1 MAKKLIWSKQAL
13 QDRKDILDYWIN
25 RNKSKTYSIR
35 LNNLFI
41 DAIKIIAEH
50 PNIGIA
56 TDFENVKG
64 KLVKDYYIFYQ
75 ENQDLIH
82 ILTIWDCRQSP
93 DKIYKKA
100 K

>member
-25 RNKSKTYSIR
+25 RNKSKIYSIR

-41 DAIKIIAEH
+41 YAINIIAEH

-75 ENQDLIH
+75 ENQDVIH

-93 DKIYKKA
+93 VKIYKKV

>member
-56 TDFENVKG
+56 TQPLKAS
-64 KLVKDYYIFYQ
+64 
-75 ENQDLIH
+75 
-82 ILTIWDCRQSP
+82 SP
-93 DKIYKKA
+93 ATLNRININDNT
-100 K
+100 

>member
-75 ENQDLIH
+75 EKQDLIH

-93 DKIYKKA
+93 DKIHKKV

>member
-1 MAKKLIWSKQAL
+1 MAKKLIWSKQTL

-64 KLVKDYYIFYQ
+64 KLVKDYYIFFRR
-75 ENQDLIH
+75 IR
-82 ILTIWDCRQSP
+82 T
-93 DKIYKKA
+93 
-100 K
+100 

>member
-1 MAKKLIWSKQAL
+1 MAKKLIWSKQTL

-25 RNKSKTYSIR
+25 RNKSKIYSIR

-64 KLVKDYYIFYQ
+64 KLVKDYYIFFRR
-75 ENQDLIH
+75 IR
-82 ILTIWDCRQSP
+82 T
-93 DKIYKKA
+93 
-100 K
+100 

>member
-56 TDFENVKG
+56 TDFNNVKG

-75 ENQDLIH
+75 ENQDSIQ
-82 ILTIWDCRQSP
+82 ILAIWDCRQSP
-93 DKIYKKA
+93 DKIYKKV

>member
-1 MAKKLIWSKQAL
+1 MAKKLIWSKQTL

-25 RNKSKTYSIR
+25 RNKSKIYSIR

-41 DAIKIIAEH
+41 YAINIIAEH

-64 KLVKDYYIFYQ
+64 KLVKDYYIFFRR
-75 ENQDLIH
+75 IR
-82 ILTIWDCRQSP
+82 T
-93 DKIYKKA
+93 
-100 K
+100 

>member
-75 ENQDLIH
+75 ENQHVIH

-93 DKIYKKA
+93 DKIHKKV

>member
-56 TDFENVKG
+56 TDFDNVKG
-64 KLVKDYYIFYQ
+64 KLVKDYYIFYE
-75 ENQDLIH
+75 ENQDSIH
-82 ILTIWDCRQSP
+82 ILAIWDCRQSP
-93 DKIYKKA
+93 DKIHKKV

>member
-50 PNIGIA
+50 PNIG
-56 TDFENVKG
+56 
-64 KLVKDYYIFYQ
+64 
-75 ENQDLIH
+75 
-82 ILTIWDCRQSP
+82 
-93 DKIYKKA
+93 
-100 K
+100 

>member
-75 ENQDLIH
+75 ENQDVIH

-93 DKIYKKA
+93 DKIHKKV

>member
-1 MAKKLIWSKQAL
+1 MAKKLIWSKQTL

-25 RNKSKTYSIR
+25 RNKSKIYSIR

-64 KLVKDYYIFYQ
+64 KLVKDYYTFYQ

-93 DKIYKKA
+93 DKIYKKV

>member
-50 PNIGIA
+50 PNIGIY

-64 KLVKDYYIFYQ
+64 KLVKDY
-75 ENQDLIH
+75 
-82 ILTIWDCRQSP
+82 
-93 DKIYKKA
+93 
-100 K
+100 

>member
-35 LNNLFI
+35 LNHLFI
-41 DAIKIIAEH
+41 DAIKIITKH

-56 TDFENVKG
+56 TQPLQASRLQKQT
-64 KLVKDYYIFYQ
+64 K
-75 ENQDLIH
+75 
-82 ILTIWDCRQSP
+82 
-93 DKIYKKA
+93 
-100 K
+100 

>member
-56 TDFENVKG
+56 TDFNNVKG

-75 ENQDLIH
+75 ENQDSIQ
-82 ILTIWDCRQSP
+82 ILAIWDCRQSQ
-93 DKIYKKA
+93 DKIYKKV